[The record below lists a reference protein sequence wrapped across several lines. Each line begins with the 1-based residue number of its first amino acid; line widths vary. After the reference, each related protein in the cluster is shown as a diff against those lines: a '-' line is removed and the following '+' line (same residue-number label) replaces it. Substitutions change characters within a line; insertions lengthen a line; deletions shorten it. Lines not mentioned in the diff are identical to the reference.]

1 MDISLPGQ
9 TIYAYTGGKTA
20 NAQQRTVMFIHGALC
35 DHSVW
40 ALQSRYLANHGWN
53 VLALDLPGHGRS
65 TGTPPATVEDAAD
78 VMARL
83 VDTLALQ
90 QVALVGHSWGSLI
103 ALEAASRLK
112 EKVSHLALVGISYPM
127 AVTPSLLAMADAQ
140 PLNAIDLINQYSHSL
155 LAPPPSGLG
164 PGTWV
169 KGAGRALNRRVQIS
183 NNQVNLLHH
192 AFVACDSYRN
202 GEQAMM
208 RIEAKVLMIL
218 GQADQMTPAKNA
230 KHLYQTAL
238 QSGKDIRIVEVGS
251 GHALMTEAPDDT
263 LRALYSFLQ
272 A

>member
-1 MDISLPGQ
+1 MNIALANC
-9 TIYAYTGGKTA
+9 TLYAYTGGKPFDPDKP
-20 NAQQRTVMFIHGALC
+20 TVVFIHGALY

-40 ALQSRYLANHGWN
+40 ALQSRYMANHGFN
-53 VLALDLPGHGRS
+53 ALAIDQPGHMRS
-65 TGTPPATVEDAAD
+65 SGEAPATVEAGAQVITELLDALHIEQA
-78 VMARL
+78 
-83 VDTLALQ
+83 
-90 QVALVGHSWGSLI
+90 ALVGHSWGSLI
-103 ALEAASRLK
+103 ALETAGRLGSRI
-112 EKVSHLALVGISYPM
+112 SHLGLVGIAYPM
-127 AVTPSLLAMADAQ
+127 QVAPTLLEAARLE
-140 PLNAIDLINQYSHSL
+140 PLTAIDMVNQYSHSL

-208 RIEAKVLMIL
+208 QVEAKVLMIL

-251 GHALMTEAPDDT
+251 GHALMTEAPDNT